1 VEDAIRARPPKEKAG
16 LFSYGMK
23 KV

>member
-1 VEDAIRARPPKEKAG
+1 VEDAIRTRPPKEKAG